1 MNLHSIVAGPIGAVN
16 AHEFVNVYHCSGVS
30 NVKGVIT
37 PSYVKTSVR
46 AQVQAPDESDI
57 KLNERIAEAEH
68 VRKFFIDAPAST
80 INKVSQ
86 SAGDIIERDD
96 GTYWLIVAI
105 KDDFSRAG
113 WLCCITV
120 LQTEP
125 PPHVEE
131 VTDNANTAD
140 TATDIVG
147 S

>member
-16 AHEFVNVYHCSGVS
+16 AHEFVKVYHCTGTT
-30 NVKGVIT
+30 NIKGVIT
-37 PSYVKTSVR
+37 PAYERTTVR

-57 KLNERIAEAEH
+57 KLSDRIAEAEH
-68 VRKFFIDAPAST
+68 TKKFYIDAPAST
-80 INKVSQ
+80 INKVLQ

-96 GTYWLIVAI
+96 GTYWLVVAI

-113 WLCCITV
+113 WLCCICV

-125 PPHVEE
+125 PPYDEE
-131 VTDNANTAD
+131 VTDNADDANTD
-140 TATDIVG
+140 KGIVG